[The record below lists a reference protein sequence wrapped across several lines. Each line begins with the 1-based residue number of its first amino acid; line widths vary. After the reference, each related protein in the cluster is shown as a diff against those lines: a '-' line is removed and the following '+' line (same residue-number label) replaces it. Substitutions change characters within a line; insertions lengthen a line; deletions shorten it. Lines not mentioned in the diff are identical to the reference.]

1 MGEMRSKETHKS
13 DSITP
18 IHGTHH
24 VEGQGLIICES
35 SISSS
40 IMTKGGSQEVVR
52 TLGRTSL
59 LSEGPEQSS
68 KEAAALLP
76 ENGAGSCPHLLG
88 LGRLSEMQT
97 H

>member
-1 MGEMRSKETHKS
+1 MRSKETHKS

-18 IHGTHH
+18 THGTHH
-24 VEGQGLIICES
+24 VGEGWGLIICES
-35 SISSS
+35 YISSS
-40 IMTKGGSQEVVR
+40 IMTKGRSQEAVR

-76 ENGAGSCPHLLG
+76 ETRAGSCPHLLG

-97 H
+97 R